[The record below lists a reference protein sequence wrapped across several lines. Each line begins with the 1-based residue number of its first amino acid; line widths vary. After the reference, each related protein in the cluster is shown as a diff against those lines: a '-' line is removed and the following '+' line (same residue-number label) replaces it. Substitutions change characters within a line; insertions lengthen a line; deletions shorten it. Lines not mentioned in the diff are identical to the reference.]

1 MSTPYPAAPVLP
13 VSRGALGA
21 YAVGSL
27 ANGVF
32 STVPTVLLLYF
43 CTETLGIPPAWAA
56 IILFVPKAW
65 AIFWDPFVGGWSDR
79 TRSRF
84 GRRRPFLLAGA
95 IGLPLAFAALFR
107 APVTGALNG
116 FLWAGG
122 CYFLLATCYSLFAV
136 PYSAVPAEIAPD
148 PAGRARLI
156 GWRMTASMIG
166 VLAGAAAVPALVA
179 YYGGGRAGYAA
190 MGFLVA
196 AGCMIAMVAPIVML
210 WRHDP
215 PSPVAAGP
223 GLREGLAVQLQLAL
237 RDTGFRRLAC
247 AFLLQLAAVGA
258 VSAAAPYLVT
268 GPFGRPERDVG
279 VALGAMLLATIASA
293 PFWPRFGRRFGERRM
308 LGAAALAYA
317 AAAMAVG
324 IAACLHAPW
333 GIVIA
338 CFASAGAPFAGLQ
351 VMPYTLVAHLAHAQS
366 AGRRAGGG
374 SGIEGV
380 FTGIWTSI
388 EKLGLALGPA
398 LTALTLSTTGKTG
411 LAVAG
416 FVALVPA
423 LLALVSILFLVPAR
437 DRNDDKEASR

>member
-1 MSTPYPAAPVLP
+1 MPVLP

-43 CTETLGIPPAWAA
+43 CTETLRIPPAWAA
-56 IILFVPKAW
+56 VILFVPKAW

-95 IGLPLAFAALFR
+95 VGLPLTFAALFR
-107 APVTGALNG
+107 APVTGALDG
-116 FLWAGG
+116 LLWAGG

-156 GWRMTASMIG
+156 GWRMAASMTG
-166 VLAGAAAVPALVA
+166 VLAGAGGAPALVA
-179 YYGGGRAGYAA
+179 YYGGGRTGYAA
-190 MGFLVA
+190 MGFVVA
-196 AGCMIAMVAPIVML
+196 AGCLIAMIAPIAML
-210 WRHDP
+210 RRHDP
-215 PSPVAAGP
+215 PLALTPGP
-223 GLREGLAVQLQLAL
+223 GPREGLAAQLRPAL
-237 RDTGFRRLAC
+237 GDARFRRLAC
-247 AFLLQLAAVGA
+247 AFLLQLTAIGA
-258 VSAAAPYLVT
+258 VSAATPYLVT
-268 GPFGRPERDVG
+268 GAFGRPERDIG

-293 PFWPRFGRRFGERRM
+293 PIWPRLGRRFGERRM

-317 AAAMAVG
+317 AAASAIG

-338 CFASAGAPFAGLQ
+338 CFVGAGAPFAGMQ

-366 AGRRAGGG
+366 AGRRAAGDG
-374 SGIEGV
+374 GIEGV
-380 FTGIWTSI
+380 FTGIWTST

-398 LTALTLSTTGKTG
+398 LTALILSTAGKSG
-411 LAVAG
+411 PAVAG

-423 LLALVSILFLVPAR
+423 LLALTSILFLVPAR
-437 DRNDDKEASR
+437 DRNDFRETGR